1 MKKRIEWVL
10 AALATAAL
18 AGCASGG
25 GIGGG
30 AQGGGAPVDGG
41 YTAPGVGGATPYGA
55 DSDGRLQGRI
65 TGGPTAQL
73 QERVIYFDFDS
84 AEIREDSRAIIDAHA
99 QYLRANPGSAVI
111 LEGHAD
117 ERGTREYN
125 IALAENR
132 AESVR
137 RVMLALGVQPQQVR
151 SVSYGE
157 ERPAVAG
164 SDESSYAL
172 NRRVEIV
179 Y

>member
-1 MKKRIEWVL
+1 MNNRIQGMLVVL
-10 AALATAAL
+10 TVAVL
-18 AGCASGG
+18 AGCAASGG
-25 GIGGG
+25 LGGGQGGAAPVSGGQG
-30 AQGGGAPVDGG
+30 AQG
-41 YTAPGVGGATPYGA
+41 VGGVTAYGA
-55 DSDGRLQGRI
+55 DGNGQTQGRI
-65 TGGPTAQL
+65 IGGPSAQL
-73 QERVIYFDFDS
+73 QERVIFFDFDS
-84 AEIREDSRAIIDAHA
+84 AAIREDSQAILNAHA

-125 IALAENR
+125 IALGENR

-137 RVMLALGVQPQQVR
+137 RVMLAQGVQPEQVR
-151 SVSYGE
+151 GVSYGE